1 MKIIACIPARLSSTR
16 LPNKLLLPLGKHNI
30 LTTTYLNTKATGLF
44 NDVIVIAGDEILVEK
59 INELGGKTL
68 ISKQHH
74 ETGTD
79 RIAEFIDVLEA
90 DIIINVQG
98 DEPFVNKEILVK
110 IISAFEDNSIDAVTA
125 KYVITAQEDINNPN
139 FVKVV
144 CDINDNAL
152 FFSRSPIPYK
162 RNQLSETIYYKHV
175 GIYAFRKNALQQFV
189 NASPSMLE
197 TTEQLENIRLIVE
210 KIKTK
215 VVTIAQPIIGIDT
228 AEDYKAA
235 LLFGLSCNA

>member
-235 LLFGLSCNA
+235 LLFGLYK